1 MLKETQFVRLI
12 FFNLPYGLPHGTDRS
27 RLIDHN
33 EKDGIKGMKTV
44 EEIIAYLQMELEEAH
59 EAHDQAQDKQ
69 ERLFHLIK
77 ASTIEYLLEEIKE
90 G

>member
-1 MLKETQFVRLI
+1 
-12 FFNLPYGLPHGTDRS
+12 
-27 RLIDHN
+27 
-33 EKDGIKGMKTV
+33 MKTV
-44 EEIIAYLQMELEEAH
+44 EEIISYLETELAEAH

-77 ASTIEYLLEEIKE
+77 ASTIVYLLEEIKE

>member
-1 MLKETQFVRLI
+1 
-12 FFNLPYGLPHGTDRS
+12 
-27 RLIDHN
+27 
-33 EKDGIKGMKTV
+33 MKTA
-44 EEIIAYLQMELEEAH
+44 EEIIAFLEIEMKEAH
-59 EAHDQAQDKQ
+59 EAHDQAQDRQ